1 MGPLAATLPVPVEIV
16 QCGHWNHSAGP
27 EFVDT
32 AVRIG
37 DGARL
42 GAIEL
47 DSDVRDWEH
56 HGLGENPD

>member
-1 MGPLAATLPVPVEIV
+1 MGPLAATLPAPVEIV

-47 DSDVRDWEH
+47 DSDVRD
-56 HGLGENPD
+56 